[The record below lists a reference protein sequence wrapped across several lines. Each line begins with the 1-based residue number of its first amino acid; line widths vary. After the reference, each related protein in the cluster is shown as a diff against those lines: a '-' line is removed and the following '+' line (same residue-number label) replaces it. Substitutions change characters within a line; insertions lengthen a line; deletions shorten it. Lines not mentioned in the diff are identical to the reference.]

1 MVWPKMVSGNWWP
14 RKTPRLHDMPR
25 PPFEKLVIATHNKG
39 KLSEISALLAPFGVT
54 VVSASDLGLAEPDE
68 TEDTFAGNARI
79 KAHFAA
85 KATGLPALSDDSGI
99 MVDALNGAP
108 GVYTADW
115 AETEN
120 GRDFAMAMAKVW
132 DKVSQHGPTA
142 PKTAA
147 FHCTLCLAYPDGS
160 DQIFEGKIDGTLVWP
175 ARGANGFGFD
185 PMFQPIGK
193 SQTFGEMMPEEK
205 YPMTHRAEAFTK
217 FVATCFG

>member
-1 MVWPKMVSGNWWP
+1 MPKPALVNWWP
-14 RKTPRLHDMPR
+14 RKTRRLHDMPR

-39 KLSEISALLAPFGVT
+39 KQSEISALLAPFGVT
-54 VVSASDLGLAEPDE
+54 VISAGDLGLAEPDE

-132 DKVSQHGPTA
+132 NKVADQGAGA

-147 FHCTLCLAYPDGS
+147 FHCTLCLAYPGGR
-160 DQIFEGKIDGTLVWP
+160 DQIFEGRAEGTLVWP
-175 ARGANGFGFD
+175 PRGENGFGFD
-185 PMFQPIGK
+185 PMFQPAGNAR
-193 SQTFGEMMPEEK
+193 TFGEMTPAEK
-205 YPMTHRAEAFTK
+205 HPLTHRARAFEK
-217 FVATCFG
+217 FVAACFG